1 MQKSCVELL
10 GDFTSSQSESGKSS
24 NTIKTYCYSLQ
35 AFASWLHNSGGNI
48 DKLTRVDVQQYI
60 KHLET
65 TNLSA
70 ATIGKVFA
78 AIAAF
83 AAFKGCSHVMEGIQ
97 FPVQSKALHTA
108 PKSLSRTER
117 NKLLR
122 DVECDGNLR
131 NIAIIYTLLFTGI
144 RVSEL
149 CQLSLSDLKLSERSG
164 SLTIRKGK
172 GNISR
177 TVPLPV
183 DARYYISKYLKTRTD
198 NDYALF
204 LSQYKQ
210 RISIR
215 SVQHMLQNYG
225 IHPHKLRH
233 TYCRELVSAG
243 IDIASVAELAGHA
256 SLEVTRRYSKP
267 SHVELE
273 KAISR
278 AFA

>member
-10 GDFTSSQSESGKSS
+10 GDFVAAQSESGKSP

-35 AFASWLHNSGGNI
+35 AFASWLHEGGGNI
-48 DKLTRVDVQQYI
+48 DNLTRVDVQQYI
-60 KHLET
+60 KYLET
-65 TNLSA
+65 VNRSA

-83 AAFKGCSHVMEGIQ
+83 TAFKGCSHVLEGIQ
-97 FPVQSKALHTA
+97 FPVQRKALHMA

-122 DVECDGNLR
+122 NVERDGNLR
-131 NIAIIYTLLFTGI
+131 NLAIVYILLFTGI

-149 CQLSLSDLKLSERSG
+149 CQLNRTDLKLSERSG
-164 SLTIRKGK
+164 SLTVRKGK
-172 GNISR
+172 GNIAR

-183 DARYYISKYLKTRTD
+183 DARHYISKYLESRTD
-198 NDYALF
+198 ADTALF
-204 LSQYKQ
+204 LSQYKR
-210 RISIR
+210 RISVR
-215 SVQHMLQNYG
+215 SVQHMLQKYN
-225 IHPHKLRH
+225 IHPHQLRH
-233 TYCRELVSAG
+233 TYCRELVNAG

-256 SLEVTRRYSKP
+256 SLEVTRRYSRP

-273 KAISR
+273 DAVSR
-278 AFA
+278 AFG